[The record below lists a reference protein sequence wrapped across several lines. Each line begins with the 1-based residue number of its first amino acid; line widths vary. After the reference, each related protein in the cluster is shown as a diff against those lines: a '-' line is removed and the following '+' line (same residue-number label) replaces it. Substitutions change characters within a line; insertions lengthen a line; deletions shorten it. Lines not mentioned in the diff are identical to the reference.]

1 MEMIIMK
8 RQRNIMLLALCLTIT
23 FMPVGVQG
31 AGSTFDAISLSLEQ
45 EIGASTYQGIVAKKK
60 VVQLDAKQQQR
71 LSGIFTKLAAQSGR
85 NKEVQYNLTVVE
97 DPNFNAYAL
106 PGGYVFVNTGLI
118 SFAKNDGELAG
129 VLGHEIAH
137 IDRRHSMQ
145 SITRQMG
152 ATLLI
157 SYFLSRGKSSDRKKL
172 MSQLSGVALYVAE
185 QGYSRE
191 AEFQADRYGVTFM
204 RQAGYNKQ
212 DLINMWQR
220 VHTEI
225 ENGKT
230 PSKMMVL
237 ISSHPP
243 TEERIKRIEAMQ

>member
-1 MEMIIMK
+1 MK
-8 RQRNIMLLALCLTIT
+8 TRLKTALFLLCLALILT
-23 FMPVGVQG
+23 PLPVQG
-31 AGSTFDAISLSLEQ
+31 SGSTFDAISLSLEK
-45 EIGASTYQGIVAKKK
+45 EIGASTYQDILSKKK
-60 VVQLDAKQQQR
+60 VVQLDVKEQQR
-71 LSGIFTKLAAQSGR
+71 LNTIFSKLAVQSARR
-85 NKEVQYNLTVVE
+85 NEVKYNLTVVE
-97 DPNFNAYAL
+97 DKNFNAFAL
-106 PGGYVFVNTGLI
+106 PGGYVFVNTGLL
-118 SFAKNDGELAG
+118 SFTKNDSELAG

-145 SITRQMG
+145 SITRQVG
-152 ATLLI
+152 ATLLVG
-157 SYFLSRGKSSDRKKL
+157 YFLSRGNSSNRKK
-172 MSQLSGVALYVAE
+172 MMAQLSGIALYVAE

-212 DLINMWQR
+212 DLINMWRR

-243 TEERIKRIEAMQ
+243 TVERIKRIEAMQ